1 PQLSCELCRERKV
14 KCDKLE
20 PCTNCISSGVICV
33 PIHRLRL
40 PRGVHARSRRAS
52 PPAPTVHVKAHSTNA
67 ELNENSLSKCI
78 QRLESLVDSLGSTTT
93 RAECISSGYNQRQS
107 IKSSPISNVTPVH
120 ASPRASEAAIS
131 RGGQKQTILIPQ
143 PDHSWA
149 DLVDEIS
156 ELHDETTSN
165 EEDEHNPQQLYS
177 TQANLT
183 DSGIGVLG
191 LGALCDT
198 PLIPNHFTPR
208 VSVSVS
214 QMCLVYLRQVDPVIK
229 ILHRPSLQGWLVRG
243 EGYLGYPSGHASVD
257 ALSAAVCYSA
267 ASSMTENQC
276 HASFHTN
283 KSTVVADYRKA
294 CEAAMQRA
302 DLLATRDI
310 TVLQAFV
317 LYLIARRSEDRSRA
331 VWTLI
336 AVAVSIAK
344 SLCIYRD
351 PEMAAGRE
359 ESFFDQQMRRRLW
372 LTTCL
377 IDFQASFGLTSEPL
391 ISLEEATSSFVL
403 PRHVNDADFDHTTQ
417 YPIPVREGLT
427 DTTFALVT
435 YHAQLSGRLLNSV
448 AVEKSRTENFG
459 IANGQHAA
467 STSSNNA
474 SNIEAERQQHA
485 QRFKQEALK
494 LLHFCDPESSP
505 YAWFTWHGTQCI
517 LAGVQLFELRPLQ
530 WARIGEPVPL
540 QSAEDDSELLQ
551 LTLRFLEKAQLML
564 TDPRGEGFRWYIVVP
579 WHALAI
585 AIAQCYVCTDTALV
599 RQVWPLIEASYH
611 HLEIATAKSASGM
624 QQHPLGKLMHQTREK
639 L

>member
-1 PQLSCELCRERKV
+1 MLK
-14 KCDKLE
+14 
-20 PCTNCISSGVICV
+20 
-33 PIHRLRL
+33 
-40 PRGVHARSRRAS
+40 
-52 PPAPTVHVKAHSTNA
+52 
-67 ELNENSLSKCI
+67 
-78 QRLESLVDSLGSTTT
+78 
-93 RAECISSGYNQRQS
+93 
-107 IKSSPISNVTPVH
+107 
-120 ASPRASEAAIS
+120 
-131 RGGQKQTILIPQ
+131 
-143 PDHSWA
+143 
-149 DLVDEIS
+149 
-156 ELHDETTSN
+156 
-165 EEDEHNPQQLYS
+165 
-177 TQANLT
+177 
-183 DSGIGVLG
+183 
-191 LGALCDT
+191 
-198 PLIPNHFTPR
+198 
-208 VSVSVS
+208 
-214 QMCLVYLRQVDPVIK
+214 
-229 ILHRPSLQGWLVRG
+229 
-243 EGYLGYPSGHASVD
+243 
-257 ALSAAVCYSA
+257 
-267 ASSMTENQC
+267 
-276 HASFHTN
+276 
-283 KSTVVADYRKA
+283 
-294 CEAAMQRA
+294 
-302 DLLATRDI
+302 
-310 TVLQAFV
+310 
-317 LYLIARRSEDRSRA
+317 IARRSEDRSRA

-351 PEMAAGRE
+351 PVMAAGRE

-403 PRHVNDADFDHTTQ
+403 PRHVNDADFDQTTQ

-448 AVEKSRTENFG
+448 AAEKSRAESVG

-517 LAGVQLFELRPLQ
+517 LAGVRLFELRPLQ
-530 WARIGEPVPL
+530 WARIGKPVPL

-611 HLEIATAKSASGM
+611 HLETATAKSASGT
-624 QQHPLGKLMHQTREK
+624 QQNPLGKLMHQTREK
-639 L
+639 LEGFQHFDHIAIENPYFSKAGLPAETTHLGANAVLVENSTLSPWSTIPSPSNSDSIAGPAYSLPAALLPQQRWNPPWQSLQGHPMITSTPTLPMTGLSPSPQDILDQSWRPLEEVVPGIHLNEFAIPGLYCENDLDEYIVPP